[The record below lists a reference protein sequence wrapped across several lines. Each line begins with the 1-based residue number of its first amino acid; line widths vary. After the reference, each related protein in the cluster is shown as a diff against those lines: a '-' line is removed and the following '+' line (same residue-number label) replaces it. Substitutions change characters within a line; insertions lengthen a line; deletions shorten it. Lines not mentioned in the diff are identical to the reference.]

1 MKIEQ
6 ALHGYYEGH
15 KLLASSVETFSQTDR
30 RKMSI
35 LSDWDEY
42 VPDQEDSSYLTCY
55 PLPNS
60 PYYVVAKTWYASEMK
75 RPGCVWTHSLL
86 FNFSE
91 ITSFFDFLSLLSLF
105 VRPKKDDYEQYSKTI
120 KITGVT
126 KREIISD
133 EYVKMPSLDFWISKL
148 YDCNEPL
155 VLTYQGDSLKGQQ
168 FLLSL
173 MNHIPQAMIRG
184 MSFCSGTGRLRKFD
198 NEVFDFQMT
207 SEVRRNIPNIS
218 GKINAKIKVDSWFA
232 TITDSVLHN
241 QIDIPMLIYRF
252 KEDIGTR
259 VDALA
264 VVVMVYTLLDRL
276 KQPGKENVQ
285 KFVLSLRMMA
295 TVFPKPEDGE
305 RFKTVILS
313 ENVTKYFFGEDFFVY
328 QMAVNPFWR
337 SYNYEIFNYEERV
350 RRFVTSEEVHR
361 YAPLMNDILKAQTD
375 NPYAKETL
383 LQTIR
388 EYNDGEA
395 RLIFEKYWD
404 YYYFLIK
411 NDSRMLNHKVWI
423 TAEKEKFIKLLQVFV
438 NNTPERFDYW
448 ELLLSTLL
456 WEDITVNSNIIN
468 LVGTHIP
475 SIVNEI
481 LNRISYGYYVRDI
494 WKEYCK
500 AHNREM
506 LVWMKEKL
514 SLNKEIVRLVM
525 DTFDP
530 SSDIVRQSEP
540 AVWNC
545 MLSVDLDNGMILEY
559 STFMFVLSYNLPRSD
574 YSFAYYQHSF
584 LPIYEATLA
593 DRIDDFWP
601 QIGPLCP
608 KPFLGWEWDRCEM
621 LRKGFAE
628 RVFNENRGP
637 KIAKNFTTKSSLNKK
652 LYKLAEKKYRNA

>member
-1 MKIEQ
+1 
-6 ALHGYYEGH
+6 
-15 KLLASSVETFSQTDR
+15 
-30 RKMSI
+30 
-35 LSDWDEY
+35 
-42 VPDQEDSSYLTCY
+42 
-55 PLPNS
+55 
-60 PYYVVAKTWYASEMK
+60 
-75 RPGCVWTHSLL
+75 
-86 FNFSE
+86 
-91 ITSFFDFLSLLSLF
+91 
-105 VRPKKDDYEQYSKTI
+105 
-120 KITGVT
+120 
-126 KREIISD
+126 
-133 EYVKMPSLDFWISKL
+133 
-148 YDCNEPL
+148 
-155 VLTYQGDSLKGQQ
+155 
-168 FLLSL
+168 
-173 MNHIPQAMIRG
+173 
-184 MSFCSGTGRLRKFD
+184 
-198 NEVFDFQMT
+198 
-207 SEVRRNIPNIS
+207 
-218 GKINAKIKVDSWFA
+218 
-232 TITDSVLHN
+232 
-241 QIDIPMLIYRF
+241 
-252 KEDIGTR
+252 
-259 VDALA
+259 
-264 VVVMVYTLLDRL
+264 
-276 KQPGKENVQ
+276 
-285 KFVLSLRMMA
+285 
-295 TVFPKPEDGE
+295 
-305 RFKTVILS
+305 
-313 ENVTKYFFGEDFFVY
+313 
-328 QMAVNPFWR
+328 
-337 SYNYEIFNYEERV
+337 
-350 RRFVTSEEVHR
+350 
-361 YAPLMNDILKAQTD
+361 
-375 NPYAKETL
+375 
-383 LQTIR
+383 
-388 EYNDGEA
+388 
-395 RLIFEKYWD
+395 
-404 YYYFLIK
+404 
-411 NDSRMLNHKVWI
+411 MLNHKVWI

-494 WKEYCK
+494 WKEYCR

-514 SLNKEIVRLVM
+514 SLNKE
-525 DTFDP
+525 
-530 SSDIVRQSEP
+530 IVRQSEP

>member
-1 MKIEQ
+1 M
-6 ALHGYYEGH
+6 
-15 KLLASSVETFSQTDR
+15 
-30 RKMSI
+30 
-35 LSDWDEY
+35 
-42 VPDQEDSSYLTCY
+42 
-55 PLPNS
+55 
-60 PYYVVAKTWYASEMK
+60 
-75 RPGCVWTHSLL
+75 
-86 FNFSE
+86 
-91 ITSFFDFLSLLSLF
+91 
-105 VRPKKDDYEQYSKTI
+105 
-120 KITGVT
+120 
-126 KREIISD
+126 
-133 EYVKMPSLDFWISKL
+133 
-148 YDCNEPL
+148 
-155 VLTYQGDSLKGQQ
+155 
-168 FLLSL
+168 
-173 MNHIPQAMIRG
+173 
-184 MSFCSGTGRLRKFD
+184 
-198 NEVFDFQMT
+198 
-207 SEVRRNIPNIS
+207 
-218 GKINAKIKVDSWFA
+218 
-232 TITDSVLHN
+232 
-241 QIDIPMLIYRF
+241 
-252 KEDIGTR
+252 
-259 VDALA
+259 
-264 VVVMVYTLLDRL
+264 
-276 KQPGKENVQ
+276 
-285 KFVLSLRMMA
+285 
-295 TVFPKPEDGE
+295 
-305 RFKTVILS
+305 
-313 ENVTKYFFGEDFFVY
+313 
-328 QMAVNPFWR
+328 
-337 SYNYEIFNYEERV
+337 

-652 LYKLAEKKYRNA
+652 LYKLAEKSIEMHRILLGITEHIIREENRRHGTFLMKK